1 MTKPDNGVASATS
14 RATQAA
20 THGSVGVVELTHA
33 DVRDKLTDYLDDA
46 LSASDRRA
54 VDRHLQTCR
63 PCAAFLATLR
73 ATVQVAEHLPRPSA
87 PRTARARILD
97 RIREEAAQTVES
109 NGSNGEDR
117 AAGPEL

>member
-1 MTKPDNGVASATS
+1 MS

-46 LSASDRRA
+46 LSASARRA
-54 VDRHLQTCR
+54 VDRHLQACR

-97 RIREEAAQTVES
+97 RIREEAAQIVES

-117 AAGPEL
+117 APASEL